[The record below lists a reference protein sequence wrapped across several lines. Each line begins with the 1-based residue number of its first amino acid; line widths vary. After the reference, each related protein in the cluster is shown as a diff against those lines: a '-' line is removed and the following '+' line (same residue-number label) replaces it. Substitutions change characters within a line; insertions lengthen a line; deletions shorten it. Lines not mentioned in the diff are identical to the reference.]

1 MAKYEL
7 MLILNPSISEEER
20 NNSLNNLKK
29 SFEEAS
35 VKIEKEDI
43 WGDKKMAYKIN
54 SSDKGFY
61 VLFNLELDGKVI
73 INLTKLMNLDLNIWR
88 HMFVKIDV

>member
-43 WGDKKMAYKIN
+43 WWDKKMAYKIN

-61 VLFNLELDGKVI
+61 VLFNLELDWKVI